1 VSLEQDVERGR
12 RADEVLNNDVYAE
25 SYALIEQEL
34 VRLWRDSRDKSERED
49 IHKLLRMLEKAR
61 NVLESTMRSGKLAAD
76 QLRQKQ
82 SLLQRVGTRLSGD

>member
-1 VSLEQDVERGR
+1 MSLEQDVERGR
-12 RADEVLNNDVYAE
+12 MADEVLKNDVYAE

-34 VRLWRDSRDKSERED
+34 VRLWRDSRDKNERED

-76 QLRQKQ
+76 QLRQRQ

>member
-34 VRLWRDSRDKSERED
+34 VRLWRESRDKNERED

>member
-1 VSLEQDVERGR
+1 MSLEQDVERGR